1 MMDLLPTLTETVL
14 LLFFFAAALIDLRTS
29 RLSIWFLISGLVA
42 GLLLLFLSERFT
54 VKGFLFALIPGT
66 ALFLIALLTKQAVG
80 YGDCL
85 LLLITGIFL
94 GPERTI
100 LQFFISLLLAGGFS
114 ILLLV
119 LQKKGRRENLPFAP
133 FLLAGYV
140 GVLIIS

>member
-1 MMDLLPTLTETVL
+1 MRDLFPVVSEIVL
-14 LLFFFAAALIDLRTS
+14 LIFFFAAAIIDFQTG
-29 RLSIWFLISGLVA
+29 RLSIWFLISGMAA
-42 GLLLLFLSERFT
+42 GLLLRFLSSGFSIKE
-54 VKGFLFALIPGT
+54 FLFALIPGT

-85 LLLITGIFL
+85 LILITGIFL

-119 LQKKGRRENLPFAP
+119 LQKKGRREDLPFAP